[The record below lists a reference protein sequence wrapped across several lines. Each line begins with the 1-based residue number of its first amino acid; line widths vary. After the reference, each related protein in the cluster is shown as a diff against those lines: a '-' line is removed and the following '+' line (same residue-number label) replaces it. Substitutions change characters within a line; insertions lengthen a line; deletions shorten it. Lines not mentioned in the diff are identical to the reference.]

1 MNADSSETNT
11 CKVSHSVCVCGVCD
25 DAHTV
30 IHIQMVYADMY
41 MYM

>member
-1 MNADSSETNT
+1 MLTQVIQT
-11 CKVSHSVCVCGVCD
+11 HVKYPIVCVCGVCD